1 MPIIFKNNKKK
12 YVVVGGWEQF
22 DFTTTEIPSQ
32 PKIGWL
38 HLCSICLT
46 ITSNYIK
53 FPTKKKEYEIYMC
66 KKCSREEWLES
77 QENFIYH
84 MLKRHK

>member
-53 FPTKKKEYEIYMC
+53 FPTKKKNTKYICVKSVRVKNGSNHRKILYIIC
-66 KKCSREEWLES
+66 
-77 QENFIYH
+77 
-84 MLKRHK
+84 